1 MFSCCNVEAVA
12 KKEGKSDDRESDDV
26 AEKLGE
32 LKVEDDQSKDEEEKK
47 KADSSSDGSDK
58 DTVER

>member
-1 MFSCCNVEAVA
+1 MFFYTIAEAIA
-12 KKEGKSDDRESDDV
+12 KKEGKSDDKESDDV

-47 KADSSSDGSDK
+47 KTDSSSDSSDK
-58 DTVER
+58 DAVER